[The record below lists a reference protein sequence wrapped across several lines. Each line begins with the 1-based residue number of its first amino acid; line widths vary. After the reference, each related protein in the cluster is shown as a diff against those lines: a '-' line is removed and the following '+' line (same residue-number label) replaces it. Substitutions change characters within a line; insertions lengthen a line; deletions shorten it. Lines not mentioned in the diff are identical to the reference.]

1 MEVETTERVAMSFW
15 RATLSLRRRR
25 APRCGAGDARIPP
38 AETPRVAPRNH
49 HVYATQLHV
58 QFTRAVLTRHGR

>member
-25 APRCGAGDARIPP
+25 AEVWRWRRSIPP
-38 AETPRVAPRNH
+38 AETPRVAPRNR
-49 HVYATQLHV
+49 HVYASQLHV